1 MKRLMLVLCFILL
14 VFGSAFGGE
23 YSDVVDVQKDLMDLS
38 ADYNA
43 DMEKADSAKSVAAA
57 MNAYAKG
64 LESLAPRIK
73 EINEKYPEL
82 RDPEQMPEEV
92 KQAAEEQPEVM
103 QKVSSSFMKAMPYIN
118 EAAVQEAQQRIM
130 AAMQGMGPQER

>member
-1 MKRLMLVLCFILL
+1 MMKRLILVLCSMLL
-14 VFGSAFGGE
+14 VFGSACGSE
-23 YSDVVDVQKDLMDLS
+23 YSDVVDVQKDFIDLS
-38 ADYNA
+38 ADYNS
-43 DMEKADSAKSVAAA
+43 DMEKADSAKNIAAA

-92 KQAAEEQPEVM
+92 KQTAEEQAEVM
-103 QKVSSSFMKAMPYIN
+103 QKVSSSFMKAMPYMN
-118 EAAVQEAQQRIM
+118 NAAVQEAQQRIT
-130 AAMQGMGPQER
+130 AAMQGMGQQ

>member
-82 RDPEQMPEEV
+82 RDPEQMPEKV
-92 KQAAEEQPEVM
+92 KQTAEEQAEVM
-103 QKVSSSFMKAMPYIN
+103 QKVSSSFMKAMPYMN
-118 EAAVQEAQQRIM
+118 ESAVQEAQQRIM